1 MKKITSIF
9 VTLAAAAMALVSC
22 NRNELVPSAQGLHFT
37 INASAPQTRTY
48 LDNQLD
54 GNYKVG
60 WNAND
65 EIAIFIGTIDEK
77 TSKATAVFQNTA
89 GKAERATFEGTA
101 VAAGEGTFVSLYP
114 ASKFV
119 KGYKNGTVG
128 VELASTQQPSAESFD
143 PLADIL
149 AAPACAYESDGTDV
163 VIDDLYFKRVISVV
177 KVNLKGTFAA
187 GDVVKNFSMTS
198 AGHFGEDGTTVVP
211 DTLTGRAS
219 IDLAAQKIVK
229 WNTNSNSVKAIPT
242 EDIIVND
249 ATANAIYLAVN
260 PTTIVAGTEVTFE
273 AETDKHAIKK
283 TVTLSKDL
291 AFPQGNIAVINL
303 TITEAD
309 CSVIVDTDY
318 SGDYLMTGT
327 YTKDEVTATYAA
339 KAWVSGNNNLKT
351 AVVTVNEDNTISAS
365 DSDHKMT
372 FTKVT
377 TGDYEGMYTIQDANG
392 LYLYAASS
400 SGNQLK
406 GEAEPDVNAY
416 WTVKANEDGTYAISA
431 EKSSNRNVLEFNTNN
446 GSPIISCYSSSD
458 ASRQSVKLYPY
469 SAVSVPPVFTVE
481 ASGELNVNAAATSAK
496 FAVTANVA
504 WTASLEEAY
513 EGVTIAPA
521 SGSASAT
528 VTLSFPANTTAT
540 AKEYIV
546 YFNADGFQEFEFT
559 VNQAAASQTEELSI
573 TQFIALSD
581 NATGTFSGVVAATGK
596 SGVIVTDGVD
606 NIYVFSPTT
615 VPSNGQN
622 VTVSGTKTTYY
633 DFVEVSKD
641 ASVTVNSNN
650 NEIIRTA
657 AVDVTS
663 SFDSYPSTVH
673 SSDYIKVTGR
683 LEVSGS
689 YLNLYVDGA
698 SARTGSLQTDTGLSV
713 SDYNGKTVDIEGYY
727 LGTSGTGGKYFV
739 ILVTSIKEAA
749 SSKTPQTLAF
759 NPTLVTLT
767 LGDAFTAPTLTG
779 AKTTVTYASSDAAV
793 AEVNASTGAVT
804 IKAAGNAT
812 ITATAAEDDTYS
824 KGTASYT
831 IIVHSPAGA
840 GEVTDVITA
849 ADLAATNTT
858 YKDFSG
864 VKKESGAVYAG
875 QSAKDSAGN
884 IQLRSKNSNS
894 GIVSTTSGGTV
905 KSVTITVG
913 TGTNTIEIYG
923 SNTAYT
929 SAADL
934 YSTSGNTNQGT
945 KIGSLSS
952 TGTIEFT
959 EDYKYVGIRS
969 TNGAIYLSKIEITWA
984 TE

>member
-309 CSVIVDTDY
+309 CSAIVDTDY

-351 AVVTVNEDNTISAS
+351 AVVTVNADNTISAS

-377 TGDYEGMYTIQDANG
+377 TGDYAGMYTIQDANG
-392 LYLYAASS
+392 LYLYAASN
-400 SGNQLK
+400 SGNHLK

-469 SAVSVPPVFTVE
+469 SAVTVPPVFTVE

-546 YFNADGFQEFEFT
+546 YFNADGFPEFEFT
-559 VNQAAASQTEELSI
+559 VNQAAAAPAEAKTLPYTQDFKADGQGDFVIDNVNLPEGLTYVWTHDSRYGMKASAYVNPTAYASESWLISPLIDLTSATAPELTFRHATNQFSSIDVAKTEATVWIQKEGGNWEQLTINYPTSLSW
-573 TQFIALSD
+573 TFVDGGPVDLTSYVGNKVKIAFKYTSTATKAGTWEVDKFSVAEETSVVTATVKFASASLSLKVGD
-581 NATGTFSGVVAATGK
+581 TAENAATTNSTAAITYSSENPSIATVDANGK
-596 SGVIVTDGVD
+596 VTAVAVGSTNIIAKVEAVEGAFTAAEATCPVSVTAQDPAGTKTVTVKMQDYATAHNCTISSGTNVTVYKELALDDVITLSTTGEGNCGSFWYTTDTQWRLYQNKDGNVIVTAASGYELVSVKFIFVNDKSGALLDG
-606 NIYVFSPTT
+606 TT
-615 VPSNGQN
+615 TMSSGTEYPASGSSVTYTVGNTSTSVTNGQIRI
-622 VTVSGTKTTYY
+622 T
-633 DFVEVSKD
+633 DVEV
-641 ASVTVNSNN
+641 
-650 NEIIRTA
+650 
-657 AVDVTS
+657 
-663 SFDSYPSTVH
+663 
-673 SSDYIKVTGR
+673 
-683 LEVSGS
+683 
-689 YLNLYVDGA
+689 
-698 SARTGSLQTDTGLSV
+698 
-713 SDYNGKTVDIEGYY
+713 
-727 LGTSGTGGKYFV
+727 KY
-739 ILVTSIKEAA
+739 K
-749 SSKTPQTLAF
+749 
-759 NPTLVTLT
+759 
-767 LGDAFTAPTLTG
+767 
-779 AKTTVTYASSDAAV
+779 AK
-793 AEVNASTGAVT
+793 
-804 IKAAGNAT
+804 
-812 ITATAAEDDTYS
+812 
-824 KGTASYT
+824 
-831 IIVHSPAGA
+831 
-840 GEVTDVITA
+840 
-849 ADLAATNTT
+849 
-858 YKDFSG
+858 
-864 VKKESGAVYAG
+864 
-875 QSAKDSAGN
+875 
-884 IQLRSKNSNS
+884 
-894 GIVSTTSGGTV
+894 
-905 KSVTITVG
+905 
-913 TGTNTIEIYG
+913 
-923 SNTAYT
+923 
-929 SAADL
+929 
-934 YSTSGNTNQGT
+934 
-945 KIGSLSS
+945 
-952 TGTIEFT
+952 
-959 EDYKYVGIRS
+959 
-969 TNGAIYLSKIEITWA
+969 
-984 TE
+984 